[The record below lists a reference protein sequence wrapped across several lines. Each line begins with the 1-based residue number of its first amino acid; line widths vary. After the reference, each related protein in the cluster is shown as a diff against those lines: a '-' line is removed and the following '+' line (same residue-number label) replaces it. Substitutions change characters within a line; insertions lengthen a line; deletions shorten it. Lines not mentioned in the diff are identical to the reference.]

1 MMSACACMGPPG
13 NCPCIR
19 RGRGEVIPV
28 TEIFISPTLFDLLPE
43 EDKQTINE
51 LKMKALALYL
61 KKA

>member
-1 MMSACACMGPPG
+1 MGPPG

-19 RGRGEVIPV
+19 QSRGQTIPT
-28 TEIFISPTLFDLLPE
+28 TETFISPDLFELLPE

-61 KKA
+61 GKLDGSK